1 MECAP
6 RSLCA
11 SVAERIF
18 LFVVPKRLR
27 AFRNY
32 FFTERGRREKR
43 QLQRR
48 FLRKRGAAGSN
59 LALSVC
65 SLRSHP
71 PLPKGEA
78 LAKPQAL
85 RFDWKLCRYAKGS
98 PFGRA
103 GALAPERARVLPTR
117 AYIPKQRYYFPFPLQ
132 KTKSGSPRAV
142 RLVLAFNRFYSST
155 SSLSKNAIPNAP
167 GPVWVPMTQPIWR
180 TSGASRCRLSC
191 R

>member
-1 MECAP
+1 M
-6 RSLCA
+6 
-11 SVAERIF
+11 
-18 LFVVPKRLR
+18 
-27 AFRNY
+27 
-32 FFTERGRREKR
+32 
-43 QLQRR
+43 QRR

>member
-1 MECAP
+1 M
-6 RSLCA
+6 RSALLCA
-11 SVAERIF
+11 SIAERIF

-32 FFTERGRREKR
+32 FFTGRGRSGKR

-65 SLRSHP
+65 LLRSHP

-103 GALAPERARVLPTR
+103 GALAPERARALPTR
-117 AYIPKQRYYFPFPLQ
+117 AHIPKQRYYFPFPLQ
-132 KTKSGSPRAV
+132 KTSRAA
-142 RLVLAFNRFYSST
+142 RG
-155 SSLSKNAIPNAP
+155 LSD
-167 GPVWVPMTQPIWR
+167 
-180 TSGASRCRLSC
+180 LF
-191 R
+191 

>member
-27 AFRNY
+27 AVRNY

-117 AYIPKQRYYFPFPLQ
+117 VHIPKQRYYFPFPHKKQVGQPAGCPTLFLLI
-132 KTKSGSPRAV
+132 G
-142 RLVLAFNRFYSST
+142 F
-155 SSLSKNAIPNAP
+155 IPAP
-167 GPVWVPMTQPIWR
+167 ALYQR
-180 TSGASRCRLSC
+180 TRCRRRRGRCGC

>member
-1 MECAP
+1 M
-6 RSLCA
+6 RSAFAL
-11 SVAERIF
+11 RINSGKNI
-18 LFVVPKRLR
+18 LYFVIPERLR
-27 AFRNY
+27 TLRY
-32 FFTERGRREKR
+32 DIFTGGGRGGKR
-43 QLQRR
+43 HLQRR

-117 AYIPKQRYYFPFPLQ
+117 AHIPKQRYYFPSPLQ
-132 KTKSGSPRAV
+132 KTSRAA
-142 RLVLAFNRFYSST
+142 R
-155 SSLSKNAIPNAP
+155 
-167 GPVWVPMTQPIWR
+167 
-180 TSGASRCRLSC
+180 RLSDLF
-191 R
+191 